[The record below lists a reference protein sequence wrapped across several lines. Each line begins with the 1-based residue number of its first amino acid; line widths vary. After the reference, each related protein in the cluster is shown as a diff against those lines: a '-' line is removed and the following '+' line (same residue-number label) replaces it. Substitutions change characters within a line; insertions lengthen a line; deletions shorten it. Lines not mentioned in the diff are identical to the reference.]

1 MDHRRPGIR
10 PRQTLGHR
18 LDVAA
23 RWSFPFAATVL
34 LMLVAAAPLGVPGQ
48 AMLLPAVS
56 LCCVY
61 FWSVFRPASMI
72 PPLVFVIGLLL
83 DLLGYL
89 PIGLGVLMLLGVHG
103 LAAQSRRF
111 LIRHGFALVWAVF
124 ALFALGAGLLV
135 WLLSSLLTLSLL
147 PLAPAMFQAVLT
159 AALYPAL
166 ASLFALAHATVA
178 DPARA

>member
-1 MDHRRPGIR
+1 MDNRRPGIR
-10 PRQTLGHR
+10 PRPTFGRR
-18 LDVAA
+18 LDIAA

-34 LMLVAAAPLGVPGQ
+34 LMLIAAAPLGVPGQ

-72 PPLVFVIGLLL
+72 PPQVFVIGLLL

-89 PIGLGVLMLLGVHG
+89 PIGLGVLMLLTVHG

-111 LIRHGFALVWAVF
+111 LIRHGFALVWTVF
-124 ALFALGAGLLV
+124 AVIALAAGVLV
-135 WLLSSLLTLSLL
+135 WALSSLLTFRLL
-147 PLAPAMFQAVLT
+147 PIAPALFQAVLT
-159 AALYPAL
+159 MALYPAL
-166 ASLFALAHATVA
+166 ATLFALAHTTIA
-178 DPARA
+178 DPERA